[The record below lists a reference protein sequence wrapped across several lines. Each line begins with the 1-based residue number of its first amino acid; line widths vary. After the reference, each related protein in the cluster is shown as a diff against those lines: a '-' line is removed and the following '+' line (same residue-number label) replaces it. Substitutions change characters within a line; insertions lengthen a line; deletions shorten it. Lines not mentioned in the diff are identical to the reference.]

1 MKQSIKDNAAQAVTV
16 NATGFNVAN
25 NIFKKWGC
33 TVPQILSILQMS
45 KTTYHKAVKDPA
57 SVKLVND
64 QMTRISFILNIHA
77 ACGLLFDNPENRYG
91 FMGFKNNNGF
101 FAGRAPIDVITSG
114 NILDLFETYKH
125 IDGLRGGQ
133 W

>member
-1 MKQSIKDNAAQAVTV
+1 MKPSIKDNPVEAVSI
-16 NATGFNVAN
+16 NATAFNVAN
-25 NIFKKWGC
+25 NILKKWGC

-45 KTTYHKAVKDPA
+45 KSSYHKAVKEPD
-57 SVKLVND
+57 SVRLVND
-64 QMTRISFILNIHA
+64 QVTRISFILNIHA
-77 ACGLLFDNPENRYG
+77 ACGILFDNPENRYG
-91 FMGFKNNNGF
+91 FMGLKNNNGY

-114 NILDLFETYKH
+114 NILDIFETFKH

>member
-1 MKQSIKDNAAQAVTV
+1 MNQSIESNVTQNASVNAAA
-16 NATGFNVAN
+16 FNVAN

-45 KTTYHKAVKDPA
+45 KSSYHKAVKDPD
-57 SVKLVND
+57 SVRLVSD

-77 ACGLLFDNPENRYG
+77 ACRILFDNPENRYG
-91 FMGFKNNNGF
+91 FMGLRNNNGY

-114 NILDLFETYKH
+114 NILDIFETYKH